1 MTANAVTKPIFRTA
15 RLTLRPATPDDL
27 HALVALDADPEVRR
41 YVDLPFAPTESDA
54 RATLERVWAY
64 DRETPEV
71 GVWFADL
78 HADDAG
84 SARFVG
90 WIHLRAPRADVPSEP
105 GDLELGWRFERAV
118 WGRGL
123 ATEGAAAL
131 TDYAFAHLRA
141 PRVTATALAGNLA
154 SIAVML
160 KLGLRHTLDW
170 TYVARDGTPEPAV
183 LYARSRDAHA

>member
-1 MTANAVTKPIFRTA
+1 MTGAPATKPSFRTA
-15 RLTLRPATPDDL
+15 RLTLRAAKPDDL

-41 YVDLPFAPTESDA
+41 YVDLPFAPTEADA
-54 RATLERVWAY
+54 RATLERVWTF

-78 HADDAG
+78 HAPGEADG
-84 SARFVG
+84 RFVG
-90 WIHLRAPRADVPSEP
+90 WIHLRPPRADVPSEP

-131 TDYAFAHLRA
+131 VAYAFDQLGA

-154 SIAVML
+154 SIAVMR
-160 KLGLRHTLDW
+160 KLGLHLALDW
-170 TYVARDGTPEPAV
+170 TYAACDGSPEPAV
-183 LYARSRDAHA
+183 LYVRRRSD

>member
-1 MTANAVTKPIFRTA
+1 MTTTSVTKPVLRTA
-15 RLTLRPATPDDL
+15 RLTLRPARPEDL

-41 YVDLPFAPTESDA
+41 YVDLPFAPTEADG

-64 DRETPEV
+64 DRATPEV

-78 HADDAG
+78 HGTGDA

-90 WIHLRAPRADVPSEP
+90 WIHLRPPRADVPGEP
-105 GDLELGWRFERAV
+105 GDLELGWRLERAV

-131 TDYAFAHLRA
+131 TDYALAHLRA

-154 SIAVML
+154 SIAVMR
-160 KLGLRHTLDW
+160 KLGLRHVLDW
-170 TYVARDGTPEPAV
+170 TYTARDGTREPAV
-183 LYARSRDAHA
+183 LYARSRDAGR